1 MDIKLSNNFT
11 VKDLGVQEVDVYDI
25 EVEENHNFFGNEILV
40 HNSNYLTLE
49 EVIEKMGLE
58 FETDY
63 EFGKWAIKF
72 VDDIIQP
79 VIDNAL
85 EDYAFGYGV
94 PNIISFQREKIIKS
108 MFIVAGKNYAL
119 KMLED
124 EDGKEYYDKPPTK
137 ITGIPVKKQTAQK
150 IAKDH
155 LTVVLDMILENRPK
169 QEILDYVRP
178 LRVEYDK
185 QSMAELNIT
194 GMINDYD
201 KYNYSI
207 KELRRGGLRY
217 RKRAMARHKG
227 CANANYV
234 AELEGF
240 ADIYQI
246 GNNTMTKMAY
256 ILPNNKYGIDV
267 LCWEDKLPKQF
278 ADMFEIDHNTMWEKG
293 VTTLMDRWFGVLDY
307 GEFRLLKDSMEDFF
321 GFDD

>member
-1 MDIKLSNNFT
+1 MEIELSGNFT
-11 VKDLGVQEVDVYDI
+11 VKDLGIQTLDVYDI
-25 EVEENHNFFGNEILV
+25 EVEDNHNFFGNEILV
-40 HNSNYLTLE
+40 HNSNYLTLQ
-49 EVIEKMGLE
+49 EVVEKLGLH
-58 FETDY
+58 FKTDY

-85 EDYAFGYGV
+85 SDYAYKYGV
-94 PNIISFQREKIIKS
+94 PNIIEFQRELIIKS

-124 EDGKEYYDKPPTK
+124 DDGVEYYDDPYTK

-155 LTVVLDMILENRPK
+155 LTVVLDMILDNKPKIDILEYIRPIRK
-169 QEILDYVRP
+169 
-178 LRVEYDK
+178 EYDK
-185 QSMAELNIT
+185 LHLADLNIT

-201 KYNYSI
+201 KYNYPL
-207 KELRRGGLRY
+207 KTLVKDGLKY

-234 AELEGF
+234 AAMEGF
-240 ADIYQI
+240 SDIYQI

-256 ILPNNKYGIDV
+256 VLPNNQYGIDV

-293 VTTLMDRWFGVLDY
+293 FKTLLDRWFGVLDY
-307 GEFRLLKDSMEDFF
+307 GQFKLLQDSMEDFF